1 MIDDTVIENFLDGIS
16 KKSLLAIV
24 GPTASGKSSLAVRL
38 ARELDG
44 EVVSCDSMQIYRGMD
59 IGTAKATVE
68 EMQGV
73 PHHMIDVVSPDEPF
87 SCADYTVMAR
97 AAIDDVLSRGKMP
110 ILCGGTGLY
119 LESAVFDRT
128 MESPPSD
135 DAVRAELE
143 QRDPDENY
151 AELLAVDPDSAA
163 AIHKNNKKRVIRAL
177 EIYRISGVT
186 KSEWDRRSTRSPSP
200 YDTRIVVL
208 DPTDRE
214 RLYERIDRRVDQM
227 FEAGLVDEVRRL
239 GVDEHS
245 TAGQAIG
252 YKELS
257 SALSGKC
264 SISGAAEEIKKAS
277 RNYAKRQ
284 LTWFKRYKNALHID
298 PFDNDE
304 TEAFVKILLT
314 KFAR

>member
-1 MIDDTVIENFLDGIS
+1 MAIGDIEKFLDGIS
-16 KKSLLAIV
+16 RKSLIAIV

-38 ARELDG
+38 AATLDG
-44 EVVSCDSMQIYRGMD
+44 EVISCDSMQIYRGMD

-68 EMQGV
+68 EMQGI
-73 PHHMIDVVSPDEPF
+73 PHHMIDVASPDAPF

-110 ILCGGTGLY
+110 IICGGTGLY

-135 DAVRAELE
+135 DVIREELE
-143 QRDPDENY
+143 KRDPDENY
-151 AELLAVDPDSAA
+151 AELLIVDPDSAA

-186 KSEWDRRSTRSPSP
+186 KSEWDRRSTRLPSP

-214 RLYERIDRRVDQM
+214 RLYERIDERVDRM

-239 GVDEHS
+239 GLDERS

-257 SALSGKC
+257 SALYGKC
-264 SISGAAEEIKKAS
+264 SISDAAEQIKKAS

-284 LTWFKRYKNALHID
+284 LTWFKRYKDALHID
-298 PFDNDE
+298 PFDTDTVE
-304 TEAFVKILLT
+304 KFVKILLT
-314 KFAR
+314 KLAR